1 MTWNLLH
8 HIHKAKFSLA
18 AVDTGS
24 LICHQLVVTP
34 HLLSPACRQAS
45 PTPPGIAQPTQ
56 QTALN
61 TLLSPSKNGACVLMK
76 IQCGKAS
83 DTPVEHSVAPLFIP
97 QYLLG
102 TYYIPGLILATV
114 DTKEQSPSS
123 HNDGIPLEKSKF
135 ICQVVTQPFSTGIQ
149 LKSEIGKTTFSIL
162 KQLREQA
169 T

>member
-1 MTWNLLH
+1 MTLQCTLYTSGSQAAQQCFRSLQHSWPGDVRGERLLTWNLLH

-102 TYYIPGLILATV
+102 TYYIWAPFWIRGGSS
-114 DTKEQSPSS
+114 DKTKS
-123 HNDGIPLEKSKF
+123 
-135 ICQVVTQPFSTGIQ
+135 Q
-149 LKSEIGKTTFSIL
+149 LL
-162 KQLREQA
+162 QNWC
-169 T
+169 